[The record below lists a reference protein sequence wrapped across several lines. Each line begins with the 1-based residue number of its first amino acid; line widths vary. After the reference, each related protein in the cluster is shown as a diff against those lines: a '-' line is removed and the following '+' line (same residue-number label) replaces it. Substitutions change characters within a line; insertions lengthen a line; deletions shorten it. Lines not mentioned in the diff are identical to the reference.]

1 MCRLHALLKRG
12 TSQDGDPGFNVGGY
26 KTRDNAIVQRMGV
39 AMVRTVPA
47 GDVPGM
53 MERVYAAY
61 AGLSDDPVRIAM
73 CHWMFERVHPFSDG
87 NGRVGRLVMFKECL
101 RLDTVPPL
109 VRDENRNMYVRGLDE
124 FPGQPGWLVDTLL
137 AERDSYLSSFIETLA
152 PGAIR
157 CSYADEWSEGASSG
171 VLAEAADFE
180 RDVESLA
187 ASGDGPDGDEDPFA
201 SYYGGARPTT
211 RGGR

>member
-1 MCRLHALLKRG
+1 MSEEMKGTTRYLDATVMEYALLDHARLRTPYG
-12 TSQDGDPGFNVGGY
+12 TQDD
-26 KTRDNAIVQRMGV
+26 
-39 AMVRTVPA
+39 VR
-47 GDVPGM
+47 
-53 MERVYAAY
+53 
-61 AGLSDDPVRIAM
+61 
-73 CHWMFERVHPFSDG
+73 
-87 NGRVGRLVMFKECL
+87 
-101 RLDTVPPL
+101 
-109 VRDENRNMYVRGLDE
+109 
-124 FPGQPGWLVDTLL
+124 
-137 AERDSYLSSFIETLA
+137 A
-152 PGAIR
+152 PGAVR